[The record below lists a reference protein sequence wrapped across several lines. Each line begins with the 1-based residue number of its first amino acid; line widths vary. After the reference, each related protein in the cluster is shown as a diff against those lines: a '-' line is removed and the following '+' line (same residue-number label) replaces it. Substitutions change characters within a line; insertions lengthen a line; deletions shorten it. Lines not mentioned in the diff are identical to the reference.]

1 MTTTRRPGRA
11 RLASLTSGPLAPSS
25 RLARVVVSIA
35 AASLLLTAGVVGLP
49 ASSATAASYP
59 SWEDVQKARGDEAAK
74 QAEITN
80 LEGILTQMQADLD
93 AKNTEAEKRGDELQ
107 KAQSAYDDAQF
118 RTAQLQAQADDAAKV
133 AAASEERAGQ
143 LAAQLGRSGG
153 NDGISS
159 SLIADPGDA
168 GQLLYKLGAMSKL
181 TEQADGIYSQA
192 TQDRNTAQSLSDQ
205 AAVAAAALEELADE
219 ARVALAAANEA
230 AQAAADALAEQEDNK
245 TRLEAQLAILQ
256 QDLQTTEAE
265 FQAGEE
271 ARKAAEAAAAAEA
284 AKYGSPTNGTPAGVI
299 SSAGW
304 TRPSGGNVVSGFGMR
319 VNPVTH
325 AYVLHAGTDLAA
337 ACGTPIFAATA
348 GTVSYAGWM
357 GGYGNFVQVDHG
369 GGVSTG
375 YGHQVNGGIMV
386 SVGQRVEVGQRI
398 GTVGSTGNSTG
409 CHLHF
414 ETRQGGVAADPVP
427 FMSERGIRL

>member
-59 SWEDVQKARGDEAAK
+59 SWEDVQKARGDETAK

-93 AKNTEAEKRGDELQ
+93 AKNAEAEKRGDELQ
-107 KAQSAYDDAQF
+107 KAQSAYDDAQYK
-118 RTAQLQAQADDAAKV
+118 TTQLQSQADAADKV

-153 NDGISS
+153 TNGVSG
-159 SLIADPGDA
+159 SLIADPGEA

-192 TQDRNTAQSLSDQ
+192 TQDRNTAQGLSDQ
-205 AAVAAAALEELADE
+205 AAVAEAALAVLADT
-219 ARVALAAANEA
+219 AQKALADANDA
-230 AQAAADALAEQEDNK
+230 AQAASDALAAQQENQA
-245 TRLEAQLAILQ
+245 RLQAQLETLKTNV
-256 QDLQTTEAE
+256 DHTEAE
-265 FQAGEE
+265 YQKGVEE
-271 ARKAAEAAAAAEA
+271 SRAAAAAA
-284 AKYGSPTNGTPAGVI
+284 AAATNGTALGVV
-299 SSAGW
+299 SPQGW
-304 TRPSGGNVVSGFGMR
+304 TRPAGGNISSGFGMR

-325 AYVLHAGTDLAA
+325 AYILHAGTDLAA
-337 ACGTPIFAATA
+337 GCNSPIYAATA
-348 GTVSYAGWM
+348 GVVTYAGWY
-357 GGYGNFVQVDHG
+357 GGYGNFVLIDHG
-369 GGVSTG
+369 NGVTTG
-375 YGHQVNGGIMV
+375 YGHQPNGGIMV
-386 SVGQRVEVGQRI
+386 SVGQAVGTGQQI
-398 GTVGSTGNSTG
+398 GHVGSTGNSTG

-414 ETRQGGVAADPVP
+414 ETRVGGVAQNPQP
-427 FMSERGIRL
+427 FMADRGIRL